1 MDKTILVAIIAAL
14 ASFLGYVLKDIH
26 DRRSD
31 LRARKIPIYIEVL
44 EEIQPALHVPR
55 TEGAV
60 ALEPKVTAKVVTW
73 GSDEVVVAYATLRM
87 HLTSQQPDNLEIRKA
102 LGHLLAGIRKDLGHA
117 DKQAPARFDEL
128 TGMLFSADGV
138 VSNLVARTP
147 AAPK

>member
-1 MDKTILVAIIAAL
+1 MDKNIFFAIITT
-14 ASFLGYVLKDIH
+14 FFGYFIKDFF

-44 EEIQPALHVPR
+44 EAIQPALHLPK

-73 GSDEVVVAYATLRM
+73 GSDEIVVAYATLRE
-87 HLTSQQPDNLEIRKA
+87 HLKTQKPDNEIRKA
-102 LGHLLAGIRKDLGHA
+102 LGQLLAGIRKDLGHG
-117 DKQAPARFDEL
+117 DRQAPRFDEL